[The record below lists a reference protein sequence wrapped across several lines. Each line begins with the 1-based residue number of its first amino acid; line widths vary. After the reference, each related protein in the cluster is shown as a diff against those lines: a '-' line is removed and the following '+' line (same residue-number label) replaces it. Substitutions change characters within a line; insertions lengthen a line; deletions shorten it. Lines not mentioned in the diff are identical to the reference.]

1 MWTSKTVLALNQ
13 KRLLWRQW
21 TSWRNVFVLWN
32 GQFTPSVPSIFV
44 SKVKSG
50 KQPAARCFLCFFCC
64 CFSLGSLGHRTQSL
78 GQNFFGKPVS
88 GSACVGIPYL
98 CLWSAV
104 IGTEWVQ
111 WAIVA
116 SLCSVAV
123 DPIQNANRA
132 RFGSAPFES
141 RPKNRRTQLRV
152 PREHWPRKCGRRTSP
167 HTRNVRCDATTT
179 TTTTTTTA
187 AATTK
192 TNSKGPRRVRWAI
205 DSRAIGRVPMGSKT
219 MRRPSLDDARSTDV
233 YGSIDTRASASIAA
247 VQKSRRRPGQRKNRR
262 AIVAFAPAGLAVRVQ
277 SAFMVDAF
285 RTGWVRFLCASPL
298 SHQLG

>member
-179 TTTTTTTA
+179 TTTTTTTTA
-187 AATTK
+187 
-192 TNSKGPRRVRWAI
+192 RWKLPKRPAGADRCTGTSICLI
-205 DSRAIGRVPMGSKT
+205 DSFSCKKKKSNNKKT
-219 MRRPSLDDARSTDV
+219 IDRHEFRFWNGVLKTALKVDDGV
-233 YGSIDTRASASIAA
+233 HFE
-247 VQKSRRRPGQRKNRR
+247 GQR
-262 AIVAFAPAGLAVRVQ
+262 GE
-277 SAFMVDAF
+277 
-285 RTGWVRFLCASPL
+285 
-298 SHQLG
+298 